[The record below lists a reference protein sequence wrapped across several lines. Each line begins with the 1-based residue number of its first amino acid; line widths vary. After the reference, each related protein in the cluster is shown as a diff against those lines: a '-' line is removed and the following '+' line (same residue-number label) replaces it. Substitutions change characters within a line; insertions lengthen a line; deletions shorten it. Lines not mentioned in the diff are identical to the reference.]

1 MFQPISQEKVSDA
14 VVRQIESL
22 ILEGVLRPGNR
33 LPPERELAKT
43 LDVSRPSLR
52 DALLELEGRGLL
64 IARQGGGTFV
74 ADVMRSV
81 FAEPIVPLFGKHSK
95 ATTDLLEF
103 RREVEG
109 IAASR
114 AAERAT
120 DADRDILSRIFGAME
135 AAHVDADAVREA
147 ELDVEFHSAIV
158 DAGHNIV
165 LIQTLRSIYALL
177 REGVFHNRAVL
188 YDRSGG
194 RDQLLSQHRNIFTAI
209 LSGDAAAARAAAE
222 AHVDFVSAER
232 EKLETAS
239 QREAT
244 SLRRLEQLNRTA
256 QAEHKERRQRRKT
269 A

>member
-1 MFQPISQEKVSDA
+1 MFQPITQEKVSDA
-14 VVRQIESL
+14 VIRQIESL
-22 ILEGVLRPGNR
+22 ILEGVLRPGDR
-33 LPPERELAKT
+33 LPPERELAKS

-52 DALLELEGRGLL
+52 DALLELESRGLL
-64 IARQGGGTFV
+64 VARQGGGTFV
-74 ADVMRSV
+74 ADVMRSL
-81 FAEPIVPLFGKHSK
+81 FAEPIIPLFAKHAQ

-103 RREVEG
+103 RRETEG
-109 IAASR
+109 IAAGH

-120 DADRDILSRIFGAME
+120 DADRDILSRIFSAME
-135 AAHVDADAVREA
+135 TAHVEANATREA

-158 DAGHNIV
+158 DAAHNIV

-177 REGVFHNRAVL
+177 REGVFHNRQLL
-188 YDRSGG
+188 YERPGG
-194 RDQLLSQHRNIFTAI
+194 RDQLLAQHRKIYEAI
-209 LSGDAAAARAAAE
+209 VAGDAAGARAAAE
-222 AHVDFVSAER
+222 AHVDFVAAER

-256 QAEHKERRQRRKT
+256 GTEQRDRRQRRKT

>member
-1 MFQPISQEKVSDA
+1 M
-14 VVRQIESL
+14 VRQIESL
-22 ILEGVLRPGNR
+22 ILEGVLRPGDR

-81 FAEPIVPLFGKHSK
+81 FAEPIVPLFGKHGK

-103 RREVEG
+103 RREIEG
-109 IAASR
+109 IAAGH

-120 DADRDILSRIFGAME
+120 DADRDILCRIFSAME
-135 AAHVDADAVREA
+135 DAHVNADADREA

-177 REGVFHNRAVL
+177 REGVFDNRQLL
-188 YDRSGG
+188 YESPGG
-194 RDQLLSQHRNIFTAI
+194 RDELLSQHRDIYSSI
-209 LSGDAAAARAAAE
+209 VSGDPIAARAAAE
-222 AHVDFVSAER
+222 AHVDYVSAAR
-232 EKLETAS
+232 EKLETATR
-239 QREAT
+239 REAT
-244 SLRRLEQLNRTA
+244 SLRRLEQINRTMGTE
-256 QAEHKERRQRRKT
+256 QRDRRQRRKT